1 MNAAIVAV
9 QGCLKRL
16 NDTVLNPG
24 DIVLTTTKSAVS
36 KAIRI
41 ATYSDI
47 SHAMVYVEDR
57 SVIDAT
63 GEGVHARNTQ
73 RLFFDEESAVHV
85 LRLRDGI
92 SDKQLIALISH
103 LRGHVGTQYS
113 AREAMLT
120 VLGGADQW

>member
-103 LRGHVGTQYS
+103 LRGHVGTQYIVDP
-113 AREAMLT
+113 EFETT
-120 VLGGADQW
+120 V